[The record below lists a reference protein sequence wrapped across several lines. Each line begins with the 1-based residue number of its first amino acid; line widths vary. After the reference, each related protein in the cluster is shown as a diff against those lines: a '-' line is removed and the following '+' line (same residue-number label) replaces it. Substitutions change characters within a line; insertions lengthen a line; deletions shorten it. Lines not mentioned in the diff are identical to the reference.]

1 MTVTRFRVVINRTAW
16 PFRTGSASF
25 RRHPKGQPD
34 LSVPRLEDF
43 MTHRTRFTASF
54 GMALLIL
61 AIPPELK
68 AQPAVDSPQRVEI
81 KRVDLDRAPG
91 IEVVVSTA
99 EYKPGETLP
108 THFHHGLEVA
118 YILQGATVQVPG
130 QPPRALPT
138 GASVLNQRGI
148 RHAGFTV
155 VGETSLKLFTV
166 HIFNKGVPLFDHSAR

>member
-1 MTVTRFRVVINRTAW
+1 LEEFMAHTTRYA
-16 PFRTGSASF
+16 AS
-25 RRHPKGQPD
+25 
-34 LSVPRLEDF
+34 V
-43 MTHRTRFTASF
+43 

-61 AIPPELK
+61 ASPALLR

-91 IEVVVSTA
+91 FEVVVSTA

-108 THFHHGLEVA
+108 VHFHHGLEVA
-118 YILQGATVQVPG
+118 YIVQGATVQIPG
-130 QPPRALPT
+130 QAPRALPT

-155 VGETSLKLFTV
+155 VGDVSLKLFTV
-166 HIFNKGVPLFDHSAR
+166 HIVDKGAPLFDHSPR